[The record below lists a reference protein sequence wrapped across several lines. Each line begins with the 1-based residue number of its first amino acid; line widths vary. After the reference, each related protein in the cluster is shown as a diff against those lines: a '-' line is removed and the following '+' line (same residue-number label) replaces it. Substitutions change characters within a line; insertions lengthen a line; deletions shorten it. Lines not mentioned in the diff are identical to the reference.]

1 VPELTDAELRALLDE
16 DPGRGWRV
24 FVDQHT
30 PTLLGLITR
39 AGIVDRDDAGDVYVR
54 VCERLAAD
62 ECARLRRH
70 DPRKGALGAWLTIV
84 VRHAVVDWVRSRA
97 GRRRLFGAI
106 RRLGPVDRRVFELY
120 YWEQRRPAE
129 LVELLRAEGHG
140 AVSLPDVL
148 QSLHRVH
155 EAMSDRHRAE
165 LLALAARTRPA
176 VSLDDDAAREPRDA
190 APMADP
196 EQRLRARE
204 LNAQF
209 ASALAALPAE
219 DAAIVRLTFVQ
230 GWSRT
235 RVQRALHLDR
245 LGPERITSI
254 VEALRRL
261 LAERGLGPEEA
272 ATPGLTFLEGGSR

>member
-1 VPELTDAELRALLDE
+1 VPELTDEGLSALLVE
-16 DPGRGWRV
+16 DPGRGWRA

-30 PTLLGLITR
+30 PTLLGLIAR

-54 VCERLAAD
+54 VCERLAAN

-70 DPRKGALGAWLTIV
+70 DPRKGALAAWLTIV

-106 RRLGPVDRRVFELY
+106 KRLAPLDQRVFELH
-120 YWEQRRPAE
+120 YWEQRHATE
-129 LVELLRAEGHG
+129 LVELLRAEGHR

-148 QSLHRVH
+148 QSLHRIH

-165 LLALAARTRPA
+165 LLTLAARTTAA
-176 VSLDDDAAREPRDA
+176 VSLADDLVREPADA

-196 EQRLRARE
+196 ERRLSSRE

-230 GWSRT
+230 GWSRP

-245 LGPERITSI
+245 LGQERITSI
-254 VEALRRL
+254 VETLRRL
-261 LAERGLGPEEA
+261 LAERGLGQADA

>member
-1 VPELTDAELRALLDE
+1 VPELTDEALRTLLVE
-16 DPGRGWRV
+16 DPGRGWRA

-54 VCERLAAD
+54 VCERLAAN

-70 DPRKGALGAWLTIV
+70 DPRQGALGAWLTVI

-106 RRLGPVDRRVFELY
+106 KRLGPIDQRVFELH
-120 YWEQRRPAE
+120 YWEQHRATE
-129 LVELLRAEGHG
+129 LVELLRAEGHS
-140 AVSLPDVL
+140 AVSLPAVL
-148 QSLHRVH
+148 QSLLRIH

-176 VSLDDDAAREPRDA
+176 VSLDDDLAREPADA

-196 EQRLRARE
+196 EQRLRASE

-230 GWSRT
+230 GWSRA
-235 RVQRALHLDR
+235 RVQRALHIDR

-254 VEALRRL
+254 LETLRRL
-261 LAERGLGPEEA
+261 LAERGLGPADA
-272 ATPGLTFLEGGSR
+272 AAPGLTFLEGGSR